1 MSHNIDETVTGGAF
15 AAVRQPAWHGLGVT
29 IDQPVKALELLRL
42 ANADFPILRG
52 AVRLDETVPLD
63 DSGAFTVRYEAV
75 DSRNTLIYRIH
86 PETGEA
92 QILGVASKGYPL
104 LTPAQTLIGFGDAI
118 MGPGHMRSATA
129 GVLDEGRQV
138 FMSFELPEDLCLGGG
153 DPARLYLTVST
164 SCDQSTA
171 SAARIS
177 AVRVVCAN
185 TLEAARQSAK
195 REIVFRK
202 TARLDIQALQA
213 KSALELVPEY
223 VAQLKAEAEEL
234 LAVKV
239 TNAKFL
245 EIISDLWAPEE
256 NAGKAKV
263 TRWESHR
270 DHLRH
275 LFEAAPT
282 QEFGRGTGW
291 AAVNAVTED
300 RDWFSQVKGADSDE
314 QRDATRF
321 SRSIGL
327 TKSTGIT
334 EPKLAIAQR
343 VLALV

>member
-153 DPARLYLTVST
+153 DPARL
-164 SCDQSTA
+164 
-171 SAARIS
+171 
-177 AVRVVCAN
+177 
-185 TLEAARQSAK
+185 
-195 REIVFRK
+195 
-202 TARLDIQALQA
+202 
-213 KSALELVPEY
+213 
-223 VAQLKAEAEEL
+223 KAEAEEL